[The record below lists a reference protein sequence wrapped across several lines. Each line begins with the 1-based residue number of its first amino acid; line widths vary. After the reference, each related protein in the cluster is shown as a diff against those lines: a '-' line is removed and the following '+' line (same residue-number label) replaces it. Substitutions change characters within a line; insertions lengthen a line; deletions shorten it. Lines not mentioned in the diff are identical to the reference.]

1 MTDTAELNRII
12 QESGF
17 TKSFLAKKLGI
28 TLFAFQKKRENN
40 SQFTAQEIKIL
51 CDILKIKS
59 LNEKE
64 KIFFANNVDKMPT
77 KQEDA

>member
-12 QESGF
+12 RESGF
-17 TKSFLAKKLGI
+17 TKSYLAKKLGI
-28 TLFAFQKKRENN
+28 TLFAFQKKRENK
-40 SQFTAQEIKIL
+40 SQFTAQEIKTL

-64 KIFFANNVDKMPT
+64 KIFFCKNVDKMPT
-77 KQEDA
+77 